1 MKRLACRRTYGTFSP
16 MKKSPANE
24 QQKQRAWILAGCEEN
39 RQRCNKLSD
48 EERKRLREKT
58 LAFIHGHD
66 AKAPAGRR

>member
-1 MKRLACRRTYGTFSP
+1 

-58 LAFIHGHD
+58 LAFIHGHGFSR
-66 AKAPAGRR
+66 A